1 MPTKSVPGYTQ
12 QPVLGSDFIQLTFQR
27 QNGQLNYSAVY
38 EVRDE
43 TGAIRFT
50 DAATGTTTVG
60 SALHATFASGLLSAA
75 NVKQGTS

>member
-12 QPVLGSDFIQLTFQR
+12 QPVLGSDFISLTFQR

-43 TGAIRFT
+43 VGGVRFT
-50 DAATGTTTVG
+50 DAATGTTTVAN
-60 SALHATFASGLLSAA
+60 ALNPTFSSGLLTTA
-75 NVKQGTS
+75 NGKQGT